1 MNKLNSITNILGICL
16 VVLVTTSCDPGTD
29 YKKSIVNQSSKSIT
43 LLVNKNYNAKVDT
56 IVINAGSSYV
66 VEVSRNLGSPNQ
78 NYSDCN
84 RGFPLSYINPI
95 DSSKVNLSNS
105 PDWIYEQ
112 IKKGK
117 GYIVTCSYVIKDD
130 SFIQ

>member
-1 MNKLNSITNILGICL
+1 MLSISICL
-16 VVLVTTSCDPGTD
+16 GTLTLFSCDPGTD

-43 LLVNKNYNAKVDT
+43 LLVNKNYNTKVDS

-84 RGFPLSYINPI
+84 RGFPLSYINPL
-95 DSSKVNLSNS
+95 DSSKVNLSKS

-112 IKKGK
+112 TKNGK
-117 GYIVTCSYVIKDD
+117 GYFVTCSYVINDE
-130 SFIQ
+130 SFTK